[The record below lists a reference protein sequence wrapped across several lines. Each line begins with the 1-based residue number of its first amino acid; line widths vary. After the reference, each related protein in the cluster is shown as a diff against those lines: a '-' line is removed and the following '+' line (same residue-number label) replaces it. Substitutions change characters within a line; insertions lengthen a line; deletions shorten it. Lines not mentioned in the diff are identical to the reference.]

1 MLKTFI
7 LLYPKYMSL
16 FNNLQVFTIKPLDIK
31 HNECLTMLL
40 FADVEWN
47 DQKKMKERSPNW
59 YVVTQNISPQ
69 TSEELYEGNS

>member
-1 MLKTFI
+1 ML
-7 LLYPKYMSL
+7 S
-16 FNNLQVFTIKPLDIK
+16 
-31 HNECLTMLL
+31 

-69 TSEELYEGNS
+69 TPEELYDGNS